1 MNNFTRA
8 IAGTLAVIVIIL
20 GILSALCNTVLAGT
34 PISQALLDIGGNAKY
49 AALNAAVDA
58 SGVKGIVEN
67 SLRDNVDAIAAT
79 TGMSEQQV
87 DQAIDELA
95 ISSWSVTELPE
106 DATATGSVHTTYQQ
120 TDATVTTYDD
130 PSYVTIDALGQSMT
144 LSVPDSAQ
152 SYLSFLSYL

>member
-34 PISQALLDIGGNAKY
+34 PISQALLGIGGNAKY
-49 AALNAAVDA
+49 AALNAALDA

-67 SLRDNVDAIAAT
+67 SLRDHVA
-79 TGMSEQQV
+79 
-87 DQAIDELA
+87 
-95 ISSWSVTELPE
+95 SWSVTELPE